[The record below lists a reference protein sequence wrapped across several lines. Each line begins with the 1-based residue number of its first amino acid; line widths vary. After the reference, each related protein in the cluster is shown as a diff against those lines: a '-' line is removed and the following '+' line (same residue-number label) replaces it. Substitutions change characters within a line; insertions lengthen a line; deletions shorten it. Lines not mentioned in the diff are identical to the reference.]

1 MSFQQLLVISLGTI
15 LSLAVLVGLF
25 HLKKTLRA
33 KLFPATNEERRGEAM
48 ANLLLLQ
55 ARLEGRAGQVDGS
68 KEAEEEKMIP

>member
-15 LSLAVLVGLF
+15 LSFAMLTGLF

-33 KLFPATNEERRGEAM
+33 RLFPVTNQERRGEAM

-55 ARLEGRAGQVDGS
+55 ARLEERAGQVDGP
-68 KEAEEEKMIP
+68 EGAEKREVSP